1 MKEFTKMD
9 WFFAG
14 CMAVCL
20 TTYLYTCLI
29 GKPLDNIKELI
40 FIFGTSIGLATGG
53 RMIYNNLGA
62 ETNKDTEKTV
72 KLQ

>member
-9 WFFAG
+9 WFFAA

-29 GKPLDNIKELI
+29 GKPLDNIRELI
-40 FIFGTSIGLATGG
+40 FIFGTSIGLAAGS
-53 RMIYNNLGA
+53 RFYSNLGGVA
-62 ETNKDTEKTV
+62 TNKDADSSV

>member
-9 WFFAG
+9 WFFAA

-40 FIFGTSIGLATGG
+40 FIFGTSIGLSVGG
-53 RMIYNNLGA
+53 RIYSNLGA
-62 ETNKDTEKTV
+62 ETNKDNDKAV

>member
-14 CMAVCL
+14 CMTVCL

-40 FIFGTSIGLATGG
+40 FIFGTSIGLATGS
-53 RMIYNNLGA
+53 RFYSNLVSS
-62 ETNKDTEKTV
+62 EKNKGTDNQV